1 MSVIKVTD
9 FAYGRLRAPDLDV
22 MEEFLT
28 HFGMLRAE
36 RTQNALYMRG
46 TDPAHHIHVTEKGNA
61 AFVGLAYYAASA
73 DDLKVG
79 QTVKLWLSP
88 PKEAKKSDSTSG
100 DTTDKSTPSA
110 TQVNRPRVRMAL
122 IQEESDLPEPKEPKQ
137 KKKKQ

>member
-1 MSVIKVTD
+1 IKYTPEQ
-9 FAYGRLRAPDLDV
+9 LKK
-22 MEEFLT
+22 
-28 HFGMLRAE
+28 
-36 RTQNALYMRG
+36 
-46 TDPAHHIHVTEKGNA
+46 IKSTEPPEG
-61 AFVGLAYYAASA
+61 YTASA

-79 QTVKLWLSP
+79 QTVKLWLSA
-88 PKEAKKSDSTSG
+88 PKETKKSDSTSG